1 VFLQSNF
8 KYSKSVSSYSDLLIE
23 IDKGNVQSINF
34 YPRRRELDVLF
45 KNGIKEK
52 IPIFYNDQLILE
64 KATVNRVD
72 LNIHNSRKETSIAN
86 SALSFGLLFLFIF
99 SIVLV
104 VKSTSKIAN
113 KAFGFG
119 KSKAKFFSIENVN
132 TRFDDVAGVPEAAE
146 ELKEMIEFLKNPEK
160 LNNLGAK
167 IPKGVLLVGP
177 PGTGKTLLAKAI
189 AGESDV
195 PFLSISASEF
205 VELFVGVG
213 ASRVRDLFE
222 KAREKS
228 PCIIFIDE
236 IDSIGRQRGSGIGGG
251 NDEREQTLN
260 QLLTQLDG
268 FNENS
273 GVIVLAATNRPD
285 ILDSALLRPGRF
297 DRRIEVLLP
306 DKVGRKKILSV
317 HSLSKPLSSNVD
329 LNFWA
334 SRTAGFSGADLEN
347 LMNESA
353 IHCARENTK
362 EITNKHIE
370 DALEKITLGLRTYSV
385 SSNKTKKLRAYNEAG
400 RAIVSA
406 VKNGQESV
414 DKITILPRSGYLGG
428 YTKISPDEDVIS
440 SGLISKKL
448 LLSRI
453 EIALAGRA
461 AEIVV
466 FGENEI
472 TQCAMNDLSYS
483 TAIAKEMV
491 MKYGFSEIG
500 PVSIDI
506 QTDKIFLGNSLLKN
520 KSLIANK
527 TSSKV
532 DNEIINISKISLN
545 NAINIIH
552 MNRLLLDKLVDIL
565 IYEETI
571 DNYRFKEIASELLKV

>member
-160 LNNLGAK
+160 LNELGAK

>member
-1 VFLQSNF
+1 MFLQSNF

-119 KSKAKFFSIENVN
+119 KSKAKFFSIENVS

-160 LNNLGAK
+160 LNELGAK

>member
-1 VFLQSNF
+1 MFLQSNF

-160 LNNLGAK
+160 LNELGAK